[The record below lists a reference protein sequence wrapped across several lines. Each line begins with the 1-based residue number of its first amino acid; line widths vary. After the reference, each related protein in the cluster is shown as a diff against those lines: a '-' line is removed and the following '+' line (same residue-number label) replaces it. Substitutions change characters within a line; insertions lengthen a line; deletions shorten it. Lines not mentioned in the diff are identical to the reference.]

1 MSPDL
6 RTDVPF
12 TLLWGDADV
21 LKDRALAQLIDGVLD
36 ESEREYGLIR
46 LDAGEAGL
54 DGVLAEMQSGSLMA
68 PRRVLVVREITE
80 LTNARQKKLA
90 ERLTP
95 QPGLMVVM
103 IASRQAS
110 ERSYGRAPVAA
121 DLRRAV
127 EANGQIVQ
135 LRAPRERDLPGWAVQ
150 EMDRLGKSMRYDAAA
165 LLCENV
171 AGDIDRLVRELE
183 KLATYV
189 GERFEVTVEDV
200 EAVSVRFRQADI
212 FALMDAIGEK
222 DAATALRLLDGV
234 VEEGS
239 DRGEFLGFLGMLARQ
254 LRLIWQARFVRQCRL
269 PTGRV
274 QNLPDE
280 IAERLPERHNLADAT
295 SGNKGWLA
303 EKFTEQATMFSDG
316 QLARAMDRLCQA
328 DLALKGGG
336 EARMDERTVVELLI
350 AQLCR

>member
-1 MSPDL
+1 MSPNLKTDL
-6 RTDVPF
+6 PF

-21 LKDRALAQLIDGVLD
+21 LKQRALRQLINEALD

-46 LDAGEAGL
+46 LDADEDGL
-54 DGVLAEMQSGSLMA
+54 DGIVAEMQSGSLMA
-68 PRRVLVVREITE
+68 PRRLLVVRDITE

-90 ERLTP
+90 TRLTP

-103 IASRQAS
+103 TASKKAS
-110 ERSYGRAPVAA
+110 ESSYGRPPVAA
-121 DLRRAV
+121 DLRRAI
-127 EANGQIVQ
+127 EANGQILQ
-135 LRAPRERDLPGWAVQ
+135 FRAPSERDLPGWAVQ
-150 EMDRLGKSMRYDAAA
+150 EMDRIGKSMQYDAAN

-171 AGDIDRLVRELE
+171 AGDIDRLIRELE

-189 GERFEVTVEDV
+189 GERFEVTVTDV
-200 EAVSVRFRQADI
+200 EAVSVRFSQSDI
-212 FALMDAIGEK
+212 FSLMDAIGQK

-254 LRLIWQARFVRQCRL
+254 LRLIWQARYIRQCQVSVG
-269 PTGRV
+269 GRQKV
-274 QNLPDE
+274 PDE
-280 IAERLPERHNLADAT
+280 IADRLPERHNFVDAT

-303 EKFTEQATMFSDG
+303 EKFTKQAAMFSDG

-336 EARMDERTVVELLI
+336 DARMDERTVVELLI

>member
-6 RTDVPF
+6 RNDVPF
-12 TLLWGDADV
+12 TLLWGDANV
-21 LKDRALAQLIDGVLD
+21 LKDRALRQLVDSTLD

-46 LDAGEAGL
+46 LDADEVGL
-54 DGVLAEMQSGSLMA
+54 DGIVAEMQSGSLMA
-68 PRRVLVVREITE
+68 PRRVLVVRAITE
-80 LTNARQKKLA
+80 LTNSEQKKLA
-90 ERLTP
+90 ARLTP

-103 IASRQAS
+103 IASKRAS
-110 ERSYGRAPVAA
+110 EQSYGRAPVAA
-121 DLRRAV
+121 DLRRAI
-127 EANGQIVQ
+127 EAAGQIVQ
-135 LRAPRERDLPGWAVQ
+135 FRTPRERELPGWAVQ
-150 EMDRLGKSMRYDAAA
+150 EMDRLGKSMDYDAAA

-171 AGDIDRLVRELE
+171 AGDIDRLMRELE
-183 KLATYV
+183 KLASYV
-189 GERFEVTVEDV
+189 GERFEVTAEDV
-200 EAVSVRFRQADI
+200 EAVSVRFSQADI
-212 FALMDAIGEK
+212 FALMDAIGQK

-254 LRLIWQARFVRQCRL
+254 LRLIWQARYVRQCKV
-269 PTGRV
+269 PVGAV
-274 QNLPDE
+274 QKLPDE
-280 IAERLPERHNLADAT
+280 IAARLPERHNFVDAT

-303 EKFTEQATMFSDG
+303 EKFTQQAAMFSDG

-336 EARMDERTVVELLI
+336 EARIDERTVVELLI

>member
-6 RTDVPF
+6 RNDVPF

-21 LKDRALAQLIDGVLD
+21 LKDRALAQLVDEVLD

-46 LDAGEAGL
+46 LDADEAGL

-68 PRRVLVVREITE
+68 PRRLLVVREITE
-80 LTNARQKKLA
+80 LTNAQQKKLA
-90 ERLTP
+90 ERLVP
-95 QPGLMVVM
+95 QPGLMMVM
-103 IASRQAS
+103 IASKEAS
-110 ERSYGRAPVAA
+110 ERSYGKAPVAA
-121 DLRRAV
+121 DLRRAI
-127 EANGQIVQ
+127 EGNGQIVQ
-135 LRAPRERDLPGWAVQ
+135 FRTPRERDLPGWAVQ
-150 EMDRLGKSMRYDAAA
+150 EMDRLGKTMQYEAAGV
-165 LLCENV
+165 LCENV

-183 KLATYV
+183 KLASYV
-189 GERFEVTVEDV
+189 GERFEVTVADV

-212 FALMDAIGEK
+212 FALMDAIGQK

-254 LRLIWQARFVRQCRL
+254 LRLIWQARYVRQCKVSA
-269 PTGRV
+269 GQV
-274 QNLPDE
+274 QKLPDE
-280 IAERLPERHNLADAT
+280 IAGRLPERHNFVDAT

-303 EKFTEQATMFSDG
+303 EKFTKQAAMFSDG

-336 EARMDERTVVELLI
+336 ETRMDERTVVELLI
-350 AQLCR
+350 AQLCS

>member
-1 MSPDL
+1 MSPEL
-6 RTDVPF
+6 KTDMPF

-21 LKDRALAQLIDGVLD
+21 LKDRALRDLVDATLD

-46 LDAGEAGL
+46 LDADEAGL
-54 DGVLAEMQSGSLMA
+54 DGVVAEMQSGSLMA
-68 PRRVLVVREITE
+68 PRRLLVVREITE
-80 LTNARQKKLA
+80 LTNAQQKKLA
-90 ERLTP
+90 KRLTP
-95 QPGLMVVM
+95 QSGLMVVM
-103 IASRQAS
+103 IASKQAS
-110 ERSYGRAPVAA
+110 ERSYGKAPVAA
-121 DLRRAV
+121 DLRRAIE
-127 EANGQIVQ
+127 EAGQILQ
-135 LRAPRERDLPGWAVQ
+135 FRSPRENQLPAWAVQ
-150 EMDRLGKSMRYDAAA
+150 EMDRLGRAMQYDAAG

-183 KLATYV
+183 KLVSYV
-189 GERFEVTVEDV
+189 GERVEVTVKDV
-200 EAVSVRFRQADI
+200 EAVSVRFSQADI
-212 FALMDAIGEK
+212 FALMDAIGQK

-254 LRLIWQARFVRQCRL
+254 LRLIWQARYVRQSKVPAGQTRK
-269 PTGRV
+269 
-274 QNLPDE
+274 LPDE
-280 IAERLPERHNLADAT
+280 IAARLPERHNFVDAT

-303 EKFTEQATMFSDG
+303 EKLTKQAAMFSDG